1 MQINLPSSL
10 RVIRNAKILKNL
22 LDERG
27 INFPLARCRDIVSQM
42 LGFEGYNHLLQRMKP
57 SGPAFWDEDQPRG
70 VAAKRFGQYVAALM
84 EADETNDDLYVV
96 AHEIVR
102 RLGLTRRPA
111 PKGQYPLHSDIPLQW
126 TRYDASTL
134 TYHSSSVR
142 DFDPGRHKSFYLKR
156 ILEYQDFREAPESG
170 YLDDL
175 FYPMSDPLADAILIG
190 KKHQG
195 KIAIVGCLCFKT
207 IVDPANLHHMVDV
220 LHYDTI
226 NDDGDGPYVDKDFVS
241 AILRFI
247 IFEEFEQHLYEVWEG
262 HADQHRPLQVTLS
275 PQLIDWPD
283 PQTPLDLTLSL
294 RGWYTHEES
303 EEGEEDTEKLFSEYQ
318 FRIVNEAHRQ
328 NALPHLGCLLMNGRE
343 SREEIFSALSL
354 LSHSTKERRLTFLE
368 IDPVRRTQRVVFQDR
383 YDSFQAARR
392 EDFRSGLAF
401 PGAPEPWDILH
412 NAIASGATA
421 FLFDY
426 CNGEP
431 RLVVNAWFN
440 RFIIDRIAYQTYETE
455 WDKKGVKVER
465 LEWKERARFDTDAA
479 FFWLICFPR
488 RLEAVIRSRKR
499 QIAVHLS

>member
-22 LDERG
+22 LEERG
-27 INFPLARCRDIVSQM
+27 ISFPLARCRDIVSQM

-57 SGPAFWDEDQPRG
+57 SGPAFWDEDQPRS
-70 VAAKRFGQYVAALM
+70 VADERFRQYVVALI
-84 EADETNDDLYVV
+84 EADETNDDLYDI
-96 AHEIVR
+96 AHEVVR
-102 RLGLTRRPA
+102 RLGLTRRQP
-111 PKGQYPLHSDIPLQW
+111 PKGQYPLHSDIRLQW
-126 TRYDASTL
+126 TRYDISTL

-142 DFDPGRHKSFYLKR
+142 EFDPRKHKNFYLKR
-156 ILEYQDFREAPESG
+156 ILEYQEFRAAAE
-170 YLDDL
+170 YCNDL
-175 FYPMSDPLADAILIG
+175 FHPMSDPLAEAILIG

-195 KIAIVGCLCFKT
+195 KIDVVGCLCFKT
-207 IVDPANLHHMVDV
+207 VVDPENLHHMVEV

-226 NDDGDGPYVDKDFVS
+226 NDDGDGPYVDRDFVS

-247 IFEEFEQHLYEVWEG
+247 LFEQFEQHLYEFWNG
-262 HADQHRPLQVTLS
+262 HADQHRPLQVTFS
-275 PQLIDWPD
+275 PQLADWPD
-283 PQTPLDLTLSL
+283 AQTPLDLTLSL
-294 RGWYTHEES
+294 RGWYNDEED
-303 EEGEEDTEKLFSEYQ
+303 EEDEEDTEKLFSEYQ
-318 FRIVNEAHRQ
+318 FRIVNEAHKH
-328 NALPHLGCLLMNGRE
+328 NALPHLGCLLMNDRE
-343 SREEIFSALSL
+343 SREEIFNALSI

-383 YDSFQAARR
+383 YDSFQAAKR
-392 EDFRSGLAF
+392 EDFRSGLTF
-401 PGAPEPWDILH
+401 LGESEPWDILH

-426 CNGEP
+426 CNGKP

-440 RFIIDRIAYQTYETE
+440 RFIIDRIAYQIYETE

-488 RLEAVIRSRKR
+488 RLEAVIRSRKNS
-499 QIAVHLS
+499 LST